1 MREVS
6 SSDQDKIIPD
16 SKVLEHLITV
26 LHALHNNEQNLQ
38 ICKTPFSEEKKTCL
52 GVMCNALGYEIRRL
66 DSTIS
71 GAGRGV
77 FVTKGTI
84 PAGSLVALYPG
95 TIYWPHEPILLQS
108 IKNPFIFRCVDGMLI
123 DGHDKGLSKI
133 IYRSNAKRDQIG
145 SYLLCD
151 TSWLDDEPQN
161 PLAVGQYVNNRS
173 KKMTANVAY
182 QEVDIPF
189 RSIAP
194 KLWKYLPNVWYGS
207 GNIATEN
214 AFLRTVALVSIREI
228 HKDEEI
234 FSSYFTV
241 IH

>member
-26 LHALHNNEQNLQ
+26 LHALRNNDQNLQ

-95 TIYWPHEPILLQS
+95 TRYMFCFSFANKNSPMMRLIVGLLS
-108 IKNPFIFRCVDGMLI
+108 FLF
-123 DGHDKGLSKI
+123 
-133 IYRSNAKRDQIG
+133 
-145 SYLLCD
+145 YLL
-151 TSWLDDEPQN
+151 TYIQLQKVMSFKVELF
-161 PLAVGQYVNNRS
+161 
-173 KKMTANVAY
+173 
-182 QEVDIPF
+182 I
-189 RSIAP
+189 
-194 KLWKYLPNVWYGS
+194 
-207 GNIATEN
+207 
-214 AFLRTVALVSIREI
+214 
-228 HKDEEI
+228 
-234 FSSYFTV
+234 
-241 IH
+241 